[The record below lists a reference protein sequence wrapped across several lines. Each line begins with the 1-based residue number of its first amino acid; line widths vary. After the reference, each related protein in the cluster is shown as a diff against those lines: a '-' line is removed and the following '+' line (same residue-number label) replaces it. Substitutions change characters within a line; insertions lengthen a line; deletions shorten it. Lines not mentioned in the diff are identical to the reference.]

1 MASGLVAYLYP
12 DPSFFAGE
20 IGETRD
26 NAARKSV
33 SGGIAYVM
41 TCFLL
46 DELSY
51 VDGAFTYGNIT
62 DILYMRS
69 SDYACRG
76 RYYNLD
82 SIRFETPPA
91 NTGSNNIVYGYYR
104 NDDFTYSHENT
115 INIGPKTYRK
125 GDQFDGIPPTYN
137 AGFWDFYLNN
147 APLTFLTQNFKSRVF
162 EEFNLDL
169 VNAPDQSTYDQS
181 KGLSV
186 AQLSPIAFMTRKA
199 VQTVTYLS
207 IEIPDEP
214 DDFNTN
220 VQDPSYA
227 HNPSNDLG
235 YNIDGSSK
243 DPQYDHSADHPDNT
257 ATAKDPNATGDLT
270 YNGGLTSGTSA
281 VFLTDKTGL
290 DQFWSFFW
298 GIPDITT
305 ILLNTLT
312 GMFNSLSAQVM
323 SIQMLP
329 FTAGDLGITT
339 VTQAPVIG
347 RYVMKQSLPRVTDGW
362 NEIDFCEFDIKPI
375 SGKSDQIY
383 FYDLKPYTTI
393 HISLPF
399 MSNTIELD
407 TNIWMGQKLIVA
419 LSIDLTTGRGLYKLK
434 NGSGQIM
441 QMLEC
446 QVASGIPYCL
456 DDNIANATQIAQ
468 TAANTLT
475 GVGITKSIPDL
486 QGLHFEPLKIVDSVS
501 SATNAFGRYNVQI
514 LIQRPIRNVPKYY
527 GQTVGYRCLV
537 TKKLDNVKGFF
548 IVENPVIRSDGQ
560 MTETE
565 MNEIVSLLQNGVRHN
580 Y

>member
-1 MASGLVAYLYP
+1 MASGLAAYLYP
-12 DPSFFAGE
+12 DPSFFAGAV
-20 IGETRD
+20 GETRD
-26 NAARKSV
+26 NAALKSV
-33 SGGIAYVM
+33 ADGIAYEM

-46 DELSY
+46 DELAY
-51 VDGAFTYGNIT
+51 ADGAFTYGKIT

-69 SDYACRG
+69 SDYSCRG
-76 RYYNLD
+76 SYNNLD
-82 SIRFETPPA
+82 NIRFDLPPA
-91 NTGSNNIVYGYYR
+91 YTGSNNIVYGYYI
-104 NDDFTYSHENT
+104 NNDFTYSHKNT
-115 INIGPKTYRK
+115 INIGVKTYTK
-125 GDQFDGIPPTYN
+125 GDQFDGIPPTFVG
-137 AGFWDFYLNN
+137 GFWDFYLNN
-147 APLTFLTQNFKSRVF
+147 APVTFLTQDFKNRVF
-162 EEFNLDL
+162 EEFGINLIN
-169 VNAPDQSTYDQS
+169 VPDQSTYDQTN
-181 KGLSV
+181 GLAV
-186 AQLSPIAFMTRKA
+186 AQLSPTAYMTRNA

-220 VQDPSYA
+220 AQDPSYA

-235 YNIDGSSK
+235 YDINGESK
-243 DPQYDHSADHPDNT
+243 DPQYDHTTIHPDNT
-257 ATAKDPNATGDLT
+257 ASAKDPNATGDPT

-290 DQFWSFFW
+290 NQFWTFFW
-298 GIPDITT
+298 KIPDIST

-347 RYVMKQSLPRVTDGW
+347 RYVMDQSLPRVTDGW

-407 TNIWMGQKLIVA
+407 TNLWMGQKLKVT
-419 LSIDLTTGRGLYKLK
+419 LSIDITTGRGLYKFK

-446 QVASGIPYCL
+446 QVATEIPYCL
-456 DDNIANATQIAQ
+456 DDSIANATQIAQ

-475 GVGITKSIPDL
+475 GVGMTKSIPDL

-548 IVENPVIRSDGQ
+548 VVKNPVITSNGQ
-560 MTETE
+560 MTESE

>member
-1 MASGLVAYLYP
+1 MSSGLVAYLYP
-12 DPSFFAGE
+12 DPSFFAGT

-26 NAARKSV
+26 NGSRKSATD
-33 SGGIAYVM
+33 GIAYVM

-46 DELSY
+46 NELTY
-51 VDGAFTYGNIT
+51 TDGIFTYGTIT

-69 SDYACRG
+69 SDYSCRG
-76 RYYNLD
+76 SYSNID
-82 SIRFETPPA
+82 TIRFDPA
-91 NTGSNNIVYGYYR
+91 PASTGANNIVYGYYS
-104 NDDFTYSHENT
+104 NNNFTYSHKNT
-115 INIGPKTYRK
+115 ISIGGKTYTK
-125 GDQFDGIPPTYN
+125 GDQFDGVPPTFTV
-137 AGFWDFYLNN
+137 GFWDFYLNN
-147 APLTFLTQNFKSRVF
+147 APVNFLTQDFKNRVF
-162 EEFNLDL
+162 EEFGVNLIN
-169 VNAPDQSTYDQS
+169 VPDQSTYDQS
-181 KGLSV
+181 NGLAV
-186 AQLSPIAFMTRKA
+186 AHLSPAAFMTRNA

-214 DDFNTN
+214 DDYNTN
-220 VQDPSYA
+220 AQDPSYA

-257 ATAKDPNATGDLT
+257 VSAKDPNATGEST

-281 VFLTDKTGL
+281 VFMTDKTGL

-305 ILLNTLT
+305 ILLNSLT

-339 VTQAPVIG
+339 VTQGPVIG
-347 RYVMKQSLPRVTDGW
+347 RYVMEQSLPRVTDGW
-362 NEIDFCEFDIKPI
+362 NEIEFCEFDIKPI
-375 SGKSDQIY
+375 SGKSDKIY

-399 MSNTIELD
+399 MSNSIELD
-407 TNIWMGQKLIVA
+407 TNLWMGQKLKVV
-419 LSIDLTTGRGLYKLK
+419 LSVDLTTGRGLYKFK
-434 NGSGQIM
+434 NGSGQMM

-446 QVASGIPYCL
+446 QVGSEIPYCL
-456 DDNIANATQIAQ
+456 DDSIANATQIAQ

-475 GVGITKSIPDL
+475 GVGMTKSIPDL
-486 QGLHFEPLKIVDSVS
+486 QGLHSEHLKIVDSVS

-548 IVENPVIRSDGQ
+548 VIENPVITSDGQ

>member
-12 DPSFFAGE
+12 DPSFFSEA
-20 IGETRD
+20 IGLTRD
-26 NAARKSV
+26 NATRKSV
-33 SGGIAYVM
+33 DGGIAYVM

-46 DELSY
+46 DKLTY
-51 VDGAFTYGNIT
+51 VDGVFTYGNIT

-76 RYYNLD
+76 SYSNLD
-82 SIRFETPPA
+82 TIRFDSAPA
-91 NTGSNNIVYGYYR
+91 STGSNNIVYGYYR
-104 NDDFTYSHENT
+104 DNYFSYSHKKT
-115 INIGPKTYRK
+115 INIGAKTYTK
-125 GDQFDGIPPTYN
+125 GDQFDGIAPTIN
-137 AGFWDFYLNN
+137 GGIWDFYLNN
-147 APLTFLTQNFKSRVF
+147 APVSFLTQDFKNRVF
-162 EEFNLDL
+162 EEFNINL
-169 VNAPDQSTYDQS
+169 VNAPDQSTYNQTN
-181 KGLSV
+181 GLSV
-186 AQLSPIAFMTRKA
+186 AQLSPTALMTSTA
-199 VQTVTYLS
+199 IQTVTYLS

-220 VQDPSYA
+220 AQDPSYA

-235 YNIDGSSK
+235 YDINGASK
-243 DPQYDHSADHPDNT
+243 DPQYDHSTNHPDNT
-257 ATAKDPNATGDLT
+257 ASAKDPNGSGEFT
-270 YNGGLTSGTSA
+270 YNAGLTSGTCA
-281 VFLTDKTGL
+281 VFLTDQTGL
-290 DQFWSFFW
+290 NQFWTFFW
-298 GIPDITT
+298 SIPDIST

-347 RYVMKQSLPRVTDGW
+347 RYVMDQSLPRVTDGW

-407 TNIWMGQKLIVA
+407 TNLWMGQKLKVT
-419 LSIDLTTGRGLYKLK
+419 LSIDITTGRGLYKFK
-434 NGSGQIM
+434 NGYGQIM

-446 QVASGIPYCL
+446 LVASEIPYCL
-456 DDNIANATQIAQ
+456 DDSIANATQIAQ
-468 TAANTLT
+468 TTANTLT
-475 GVGITKSIPDL
+475 GVGMTKSIPDL

-514 LIQRPIRNVPKYY
+514 LIQRPIRNVPQYY

-548 IVENPVIRSDGQ
+548 VVENPVITSDGQ

-565 MNEIVSLLQNGVRHN
+565 MKEIVSLLQNGVRHN